1 MTAGHCQEY
10 RELLDTLRLVEIL
23 AAMTVGKAKL
33 DSKAVDAP
41 LGISFKTLFM
51 VALGLLLL
59 WQNRGSRACGRMYLR
74 LPDSGEPAQYSGA
87 PAYLLRSLWDLP
99 R

>member
-10 RELLDTLRLVEIL
+10 REPLDTLRLVEIL

-51 VALGLLLL
+51 VALGLPLLLGLSLVETSGGYSLVMVLHLFIAVALLL
-59 WQNRGSRACGRMYLR
+59 WSTGCRMLR
-74 LPDSGEPAQYSGA
+74 L
-87 PAYLLRSLWDLP
+87 
-99 R
+99 

>member
-10 RELLDTLRLVEIL
+10 RGLLDTLRLVEIL

-59 WQNRGSRACGRMYLR
+59 LGLSLVET
-74 LPDSGEPAQYSGA
+74 SGG
-87 PAYLLRSLWDLP
+87 YLLEVVPRLLTTVTSLVAEQGL
-99 R
+99 